1 MKDFKYFLEERLD
14 DKHKVRVIVS
24 KDGGP
29 KKNIDVK
36 VSASSKAEAK
46 GKARLHLKSKG
57 YETHSATHQG
67 IDYDWLKKEEVDLNE
82 GAYEKSEENKRS
94 ADSAK
99 KQGDMFAHHLHM
111 ADHHDNLAQWHGEKG
126 RHSEADRHAEKA
138 EKHHELAMGFKEEA
152 EHISELS
159 KETLT
164 SYIDKAA
171 NPKTA
176 SRGKTQKGIL
186 KSIKA
191 IGGVAKAI
199 GKRAKQQMEEGK
211 KPGSLGVGW
220 MIKKDPKLAQII
232 AAKKEKM
239 KSFRQHVGSKIE
251 DNKDKK

>member
-1 MKDFKYFLEERLD
+1 MKSFQEFEESLSNYN
-14 DKHKVRVIVS
+14 KHKVQVTAS

-29 KKNIDVK
+29 KQKINVK
-36 VSASSKAEAK
+36 VFANSEAEAK

-57 YETHSATHQG
+57 YETHSATHHG
-67 IDYDWLKKEEVDLNE
+67 IDYDWVKKEEVEQIN
-82 GAYEKSEENKRS
+82 
-94 ADSAK
+94 
-99 KQGDMFAHHLHM
+99 
-111 ADHHDNLAQWHGEKG
+111 
-126 RHSEADRHAEKA
+126 
-138 EKHHELAMGFKEEA
+138 
-152 EHISELS
+152 ELS

-171 NPKTA
+171 DPKTA

-220 MIKKDPKLAQII
+220 MLKKDPKLASII

-239 KSFRQHVGSKIE
+239 KSFKQHVGSKIE